1 MATMQKG
8 GGAASY
14 SFSSQPKAVA
24 ANRKKYREPGEEPPD
39 TGVYRDLKETCIT
52 WDKRVHR
59 GNTYGLYTQ
68 NAIKEALQEVV
79 TGSDPAPRRK
89 RRATEKSLFDMPLP
103 EKERIPVDL
112 TQHLVAKEEVIVT
125 ETVEAQTDEFLPEPP
140 PEQYR
145 PQKTGMDV
153 ATQVEEG
160 ELFDFDYEAEPILD
174 VLVNKTL
181 EQSIME
187 TEEEYELEQMNEF
200 KVQWYKRQEAMM
212 KDWSAQIAEEWVRWD
227 KKEAVLAKSRELKT
241 REAQVLLKIQAM
253 AAARCHL
260 QNLVPNA
267 VRSLAEVAFPD
278 VKGMAISRGVMPD
291 LIKSA
296 HEEVVAKKKAVREI
310 DAVVAQ
316 RLQTQL
322 SAQQDGYRAHRDRTA
337 AIKRQKFEEKQTRQG
352 KIRVKIDELGDNVLG
367 PIQISATDP
376 IALVNQMVYKWLK
389 EQQDPALVKLLEA
402 WKWGVVVKV
411 NGEAIT
417 NAAQL
422 TAAGPGQTSVFGE
435 PPPPPTPRT
444 EGGSQAEEGEG
455 ADAA

>member
-1 MATMQKG
+1 
-8 GGAASY
+8 
-14 SFSSQPKAVA
+14 
-24 ANRKKYREPGEEPPD
+24 
-39 TGVYRDLKETCIT
+39 
-52 WDKRVHR
+52 VHR

-174 VLVNKTL
+174 VLLNKTL

-212 KDWSAQIAEEWVRWD
+212 KDWSAQIAE
-227 KKEAVLAKSRELKT
+227 
-241 REAQVLLKIQAM
+241 
-253 AAARCHL
+253 
-260 QNLVPNA
+260 
-267 VRSLAEVAFPD
+267 
-278 VKGMAISRGVMPD
+278 
-291 LIKSA
+291 
-296 HEEVVAKKKAVREI
+296 
-310 DAVVAQ
+310 
-316 RLQTQL
+316 
-322 SAQQDGYRAHRDRTA
+322 
-337 AIKRQKFEEKQTRQG
+337 
-352 KIRVKIDELGDNVLG
+352 
-367 PIQISATDP
+367 
-376 IALVNQMVYKWLK
+376 
-389 EQQDPALVKLLEA
+389 
-402 WKWGVVVKV
+402 
-411 NGEAIT
+411 
-417 NAAQL
+417 
-422 TAAGPGQTSVFGE
+422 
-435 PPPPPTPRT
+435 
-444 EGGSQAEEGEG
+444 
-455 ADAA
+455 